1 AFHSDAKYFN
11 SFSKLIPYEGF
22 LQREFSRVLRELY
35 MMQDERRAR
44 LAEAEP
50 RSPRPASR
58 KPLRPPQTRK
68 KRVAVGIAVARSPP
82 HRSVRADFPH
92 TAPTLDEWRQSGHSD
107 TDARCGRWESTG
119 APVGPCAPNRYGY
132 AGSDGVTSAANT
144 G

>member
-1 AFHSDAKYFN
+1 MIS
-11 SFSKLIPYEGF
+11 
-22 LQREFSRVLRELY
+22 SRLFRNVHH
-35 MMQDERRAR
+35 RRHGAIAAYGC
-44 LAEAEP
+44 LKPA
-50 RSPRPASR
+50 PASR
-58 KPLRPPQTRK
+58 LR
-68 KRVAVGIAVARSPP
+68 RVLFHLWHSIALSRILDTTP

-92 TAPTLDEWRQSGHSD
+92 TAPTLDEWRQSEPSN